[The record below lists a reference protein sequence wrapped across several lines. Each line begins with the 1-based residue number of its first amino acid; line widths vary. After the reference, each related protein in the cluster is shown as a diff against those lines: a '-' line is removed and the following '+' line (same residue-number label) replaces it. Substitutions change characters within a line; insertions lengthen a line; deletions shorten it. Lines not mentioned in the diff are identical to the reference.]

1 MSLSKQLLILI
12 SLIFL
17 IVFSVSFYLS
27 MSNIRN
33 YLEVESEVHVQ
44 DTATSLGLSL
54 SPHMDDESDPILL
67 TMMSAIFDMGYYK
80 EMRLENVDGEN
91 LVVLTNPV
99 QMEGVPDWLIELLPI
114 KTATAQS
121 EISSG
126 WNISGTLYVSSNPAY
141 GYLKLYE
148 QAKET
153 LLYSLMIFIAAFILV
168 ILVLRLTLQPLKAIQ
183 RQANEISGGNF
194 TTISK
199 LPWTTEVRQVA
210 NSMNGMSRKIGDTI
224 ARLNNRLDSLSDSLK
239 RDPLTHLLNQ
249 ATFNDDVKRAL
260 SSGTSGYVLYFKFD
274 DLAAISKEMG
284 NQKAD
289 KLLQSFADL
298 LQKAVSSGADAYRL
312 YGAEFALISP
322 QADVNSATALAERLK
337 HDINE
342 LGQQYAVED
351 IMHTGIVYFDKTSEF
366 DRLMPALIEAY
377 EQARNI
383 GQNAFF
389 IKQDSISSMS
399 EQDWREAIVNAIDN
413 NTPEITFTAEAYNY
427 NTDIPIKVM
436 QEAFTVVRDESG
448 NPLSIGTFFSVAQEF
463 GLAEDL
469 DKLIVNK
476 IILKMEADNI
486 TTPVTINLSMPSIS
500 SLGFQRWLRARLE
513 QSSLSSHLLAF
524 SVTAYAAAKDIAA
537 FDSFSTFVESLGAT
551 VLLKRYSSD
560 IIPVDMLRELH
571 IDYIRLARD
580 LTHNIRGN
588 ASKPDFLELIQE
600 VSSLIEIKVLA
611 ESVEADD
618 DFDIVKQAGL
628 FGISR

>member
-322 QADVNSATALAERLK
+322 QADVNSVTALAERLK

>member
-27 MSNIRN
+27 MNNIRN
-33 YLEVESEVHVQ
+33 YLEVESEIHVQ

-54 SPHMDDESDPILL
+54 SPHMSDEQDPILQ
-67 TMMSAIFDMGYYK
+67 TMMNAIFDMGYYK
-80 EMRLENVDGEN
+80 EMRLENVDGED
-91 LVVLTNPV
+91 LVTLTNPV
-99 QMEGVPDWLIELLPI
+99 QMEGVPAWLIKLLPM
-114 KTATAQS
+114 KTAVAQS

-126 WNISGTLYVSSNPAY
+126 WNISGTLYVSSNPSYA
-141 GYLKLYE
+141 YLKLYE

-153 LLYSLMIFIAAFILV
+153 LLYSLLIFIAAFLLLM
-168 ILVLRLTLQPLKAIQ
+168 LVLRLTLQPLRDIQ
-183 RQANEISGGNF
+183 KQANEISSGNF

-199 LPWTTEVRQVA
+199 LPWTTEVRHVA

-239 RDPLTHLLNQ
+239 RDPLTRLLNQ
-249 ATFNDDVKRAL
+249 ATFSVDMKRAL
-260 SSGTSGYVLYFKFD
+260 SAGTSGYVLYFKFD
-274 DLAAISKEMG
+274 DLAAISKDLG
-284 NQKAD
+284 NQQVD
-289 KLLQSFADL
+289 KLLQSFAEL
-298 LQKAVSSGADAYRL
+298 LRKNSPDGADAYRL
-312 YGAEFALISP
+312 YGSEFALISP
-322 QADVNSATALAERLK
+322 QADVNSVTALAEQLK

-342 LGQQYAVED
+342 LGQQFELED
-351 IMHTGIVYFDKTSEF
+351 MMHTGIVYFDKTSEF

-383 GQNAFF
+383 GLNAYF
-389 IKQDSISSMS
+389 IKQDSISSMN
-399 EQDWREAIVNAIDN
+399 EQAWREAIVDAIDN

-427 NTDIPIKVM
+427 STGTPVKVM
-436 QEAFTVVRDESG
+436 QEAFTVVKDADG
-448 NPLSIGTFFSVAQEF
+448 KALSIGTFFSVAQEF
-463 GLAEDL
+463 DLAEDL
-469 DKLIVNK
+469 DKLIINK
-476 IILKMEADNI
+476 IILKMEAENI
-486 TTPVTINLSMPSIS
+486 TTPVTINLSMPSVS
-500 SLGFQRWLRARLE
+500 SLGFQRWLKARLE
-513 QSSLSSHLLAF
+513 QTSLPNQLLAF
-524 SVTAYAAAKDIAA
+524 SVTAYAAAKDITA
-537 FDSFSTFVESLGAT
+537 FDSFSSFAESLGAT

-560 IIPVDMLRELH
+560 IIPVDMLRDLH

-618 DFDIVKQAGL
+618 DFEIVKQAGL

>member
-27 MSNIRN
+27 MNNIRN

-54 SPHMDDESDPILL
+54 SPHMHDEQDPILL
-67 TMMSAIFDMGYYK
+67 TMMNAIFDMGYYK

-91 LVVLTNPV
+91 LVTLTNPV
-99 QMEGVPDWLIELLPI
+99 QMEGVPDWLIKLLPM
-114 KTATAQS
+114 KTATART

-126 WNISGTLYVSSNPAY
+126 WNISGTLYVTSNPAY
-141 GYLKLYE
+141 AYLKLYE

-153 LLYSLMIFIAAFILV
+153 LFYSLLIFIAAFLLLM
-168 ILVLRLTLQPLKAIQ
+168 LVLRLTLQPLKAIQ
-183 RQANEISGGNF
+183 RQANEISSGNF

-199 LPWTTEVRQVA
+199 LPWTTEVRHVA

-239 RDPLTHLLNQ
+239 RDPLTRLLNQ
-249 ATFNDDVKRAL
+249 ATFSVDVKSAL
-260 SSGTSGYVLYFKFD
+260 SAGSKGYVLYFKFD
-274 DLAAISKEMG
+274 DLATISKELG
-284 NQKAD
+284 NQKVD
-289 KLLQSFADL
+289 KLLQSFAEL
-298 LQKAVSSGADAYRL
+298 LRKNAPENADAYRL
-312 YGAEFALISP
+312 YGSEFALISP
-322 QADVNSATALAERLK
+322 QTDVNSVTALAEQLK

-342 LGQQYAVED
+342 LGQHFELED
-351 IMHTGIVYFDKTSEF
+351 MMHTGIVYFDKTSEF

-389 IKQDSISSMS
+389 IKQDSISSMN
-399 EQDWREAIVNAIDN
+399 EQAWREAIVNAIDN

-427 NTDIPIKVM
+427 NAEVPVKVM
-436 QEAFTVVRDESG
+436 QEAFTVVRDETG
-448 NPLSIGTFFSVAQEF
+448 TPLSIGTFFSVAQEF
-463 GLAEDL
+463 DLAEDL

-476 IILKMEADNI
+476 IILKMEADKI

-500 SLGFQRWLRARLE
+500 SLGFQRWLKARLE

-537 FDSFSTFVESLGAT
+537 FDSFSSFVKSLGAT

-611 ESVEADD
+611 ESVEADE
-618 DFDIVKQAGL
+618 DFEIVKQAGL

>member
-168 ILVLRLTLQPLKAIQ
+168 ILVLRMTLQPLKAIQ

-260 SSGTSGYVLYFKFD
+260 SSGMSGYVLYFKFD

-289 KLLQSFADL
+289 KLLQSFANL
-298 LQKAVSSGADAYRL
+298 LQKAVSSDADAYRL

-322 QADVNSATALAERLK
+322 QADVNSVTALAERLK

-486 TTPVTINLSMPSIS
+486 TTPVTINLSMASIS

-560 IIPVDMLRELH
+560 IIPVDMLRELY

>member
-27 MSNIRN
+27 MNNIRN

-54 SPHMDDESDPILL
+54 SPHMHDEQDPILL
-67 TMMSAIFDMGYYK
+67 TMMNAIFDMGYYK

-91 LVVLTNPV
+91 LVTLTNPV
-99 QMEGVPDWLIELLPI
+99 QMEGVPDWLIKLLPM
-114 KTATAQS
+114 KTATART

-126 WNISGTLYVSSNPAY
+126 WNISGTLYVTSNPAY
-141 GYLKLYE
+141 AYLKLYE

-153 LLYSLMIFIAAFILV
+153 LFYSLLIFIAAFLLLM
-168 ILVLRLTLQPLKAIQ
+168 LVLRLTLQPLKAIQ
-183 RQANEISGGNF
+183 RQANEISSGNF

-199 LPWTTEVRQVA
+199 LPWTTEVRHVA

-239 RDPLTHLLNQ
+239 RDPLTRLLNQ
-249 ATFNDDVKRAL
+249 ATFSVDVKSAL
-260 SSGTSGYVLYFKFD
+260 SAGSKGYVLYFKFD
-274 DLAAISKEMG
+274 DLATISKELG
-284 NQKAD
+284 NQKVD
-289 KLLQSFADL
+289 KLLQSFAEL
-298 LQKAVSSGADAYRL
+298 LRKNAPENADAYRL
-312 YGAEFALISP
+312 YGSEFALISP
-322 QADVNSATALAERLK
+322 QTDVNSVTALAEQLK

-342 LGQQYAVED
+342 LGQHFELED
-351 IMHTGIVYFDKTSEF
+351 MMHTGIVYFDKTSEF

-389 IKQDSISSMS
+389 IKQDSISSMN
-399 EQDWREAIVNAIDN
+399 EQAWREAIVNAIDN

-427 NTDIPIKVM
+427 NADVPVKVM
-436 QEAFTVVRDESG
+436 QEAFTVVRDETG
-448 NPLSIGTFFSVAQEF
+448 TPLSIGTFFSVAQEF
-463 GLAEDL
+463 DLAEDL

-476 IILKMEADNI
+476 IILKMEADKI

-500 SLGFQRWLRARLE
+500 SLGFQRWLKARLE

-537 FDSFSTFVESLGAT
+537 FDSFSSFVKSLGAT

-611 ESVEADD
+611 ESVEADE
-618 DFDIVKQAGL
+618 DFEIVKQAGL

>member
-54 SPHMDDESDPILL
+54 SPHMDDENDPILL

-99 QMEGVPDWLIELLPI
+99 QMEGVPDWLIDLLPI

-153 LLYSLMIFIAAFILV
+153 LFYSLIIFIAAFILV
-168 ILVLRLTLQPLKAIQ
+168 IMVLRLTLQPLKAIQ
-183 RQANEISGGNF
+183 RQASEISGGDF

-210 NSMNGMSRKIGDTI
+210 QSMNSMSIKIGGTI
-224 ARLNNRLDSLSDSLK
+224 ARLNNRLESLSDSLK
-239 RDPLTHLLNQ
+239 RDPLTRLLNQ
-249 ATFNDDVKRAL
+249 PTFNTDVKRAL
-260 SSGTSGYVLYFKFD
+260 SAGINGYVLYFKFD
-274 DLAAISKEMG
+274 DLAAISKNLG
-284 NQKAD
+284 NQKVD
-289 KLLQSFADL
+289 RLLQDFADL
-298 LQKAVSSGADAYRL
+298 LKSLEADDLQAYRL
-312 YGAEFALISP
+312 YGAEFALLAESK
-322 QADVNSATALAERLK
+322 DVNSVTKLAEQLKQDINALALK
-337 HDINE
+337 FE
-342 LGQQYAVED
+342 LD
-351 IMHTGIVYFDKTSEF
+351 DMLHTGIVYFDKTSEF
-366 DRLMPALIEAY
+366 NRLMPALIEAY

-383 GQNAFF
+383 GLNAFY

-399 EQDWREAIVNAIDN
+399 EQDWREAIVKAIDN
-413 NTPEITFTAEAYNY
+413 NSPEITFTAEAYNY
-427 NTDIPIKVM
+427 TGTEPVKVM
-436 QEAFTVVRDESG
+436 QEAFTVVKDASG
-448 NPLSIGTFFSVAQEF
+448 NALSIGTFFSVAQEF
-463 GLAEDL
+463 GLAEQL
-469 DKLIVNK
+469 DRLIINK
-476 IILKMEADNI
+476 IIQQIEAEKI
-486 TTPVTINLSMPSIS
+486 PTPVTINLSMIS
-500 SLGFQRWLRARLE
+500 VASLEFHRWLENRLE
-513 QSSLSSHLLAF
+513 QSDLQREQLVF
-524 SVTAYAAAKDIAA
+524 SVTAYAAAKDLDA
-537 FDSFSTFVESLGAT
+537 FNHFSRMVKSLGAR

-560 IIPVDMLRELH
+560 IIPVDKLRDLS

-580 LTHNIRGN
+580 LTHNIKGN
-588 ASKPDFLELIQE
+588 LSKPDFLELIQE

-611 ESVEADD
+611 EEVEAEE
-618 DFDIVKQAGL
+618 DFEIVKQTGL